1 MTQSSL
7 VRQQRI
13 GRHLR
18 VILDDPRRQ
27 NALSAQMVGEI
38 DQILDGSRDQGLASL
53 IIEGANGVFCAG
65 ADLKSLA
72 ELLARTPP
80 PGEADALA
88 LALYNRQGGLFFAR
102 LNAHPLATIAIV
114 DGAAFGGGMGLACC
128 ADIVIATSRAR
139 FALSETSLGFPPAQ
153 IAPYLVARLGERAA
167 RRLALTGARLDGREA
182 AAIGLADFFCASKA
196 ERDALLDTLL
206 NDIGRCAPGANA
218 AAKRLILAA
227 RAGASDSYIDDAA
240 QSFAQSLRGAEGREG
255 VAAFTEKRAAHWAQR
270 VQWPRD
276 SPQS

>member
-1 MTQSSL
+1 MTQPSL
-7 VRQQRI
+7 VRQQTI

-18 VILDDPRRQ
+18 LILDDPQRQ

-38 DQILDGSRDQGLASL
+38 DQVLEASRDQGLASL
-53 IIEGANGVFCAG
+53 VIEGANGVFCAG

-72 ELLARTPP
+72 DSLAQTPP
-80 PGEADALA
+80 PGQADALA
-88 LALYNRQGGLFFAR
+88 QYNRQGGLFFAR

-114 DGAAFGGGMGLACC
+114 DGAAFGGGVGLACC

-182 AAIGLADFFCASKA
+182 AAIGLADFFCAS
-196 ERDALLDTLL
+196 EIELHALLDALL

-227 RAGASDSYIDDAA
+227 QAGASDSYVDDAA

-255 VAAFTEKRAAHWAQR
+255 VAAFIEKRAPQWAQR

-276 SPQS
+276 SRQS

>member
-1 MTQSSL
+1 MTQPSL
-7 VRQQRI
+7 VRQQTI

-18 VILDDPRRQ
+18 VILDDPPRQ

-38 DQILDGSRDQGLASL
+38 DQILDASRDQGLASL

-72 ELLARTPP
+72 DSLAHAPP
-80 PGEADALA
+80 PGQADA

-114 DGAAFGGGMGLACC
+114 DGAAIGGGMGLACC

-153 IAPYLVARLGERAA
+153 IAPYLVARVGERAA

-182 AAIGLADFFCASKA
+182 AAIGLADFFCASEA
-196 ERDALLDTLL
+196 ERDALLDALL

-227 RAGASDSYIDDAA
+227 RAGVSDSTIDEAA
-240 QSFAQSLRGAEGREG
+240 QSFAQRLRSAEGREG
-255 VAAFTEKRAAHWAQR
+255 VSAFLEKRAPHWAQR

-276 SPQS
+276 SRQS

>member
-1 MTQSSL
+1 MTQPSL
-7 VRQQRI
+7 VRQQSL

-18 VILDDPRRQ
+18 IILDDPQRQ

-38 DQILDGSRDQGLASL
+38 DQILDASRDEGLASL
-53 IIEGANGVFCAG
+53 IVEGANGVFCAG

-72 ELLARTPP
+72 DLLAQTPA
-80 PGEADALA
+80 PGEDDPLA
-88 LALYNRQGGLFFAR
+88 LHNRQGGQFFAR

-128 ADIVIATSRAR
+128 ADIVIATPRAR
-139 FALSETSLGFPPAQ
+139 FALSETGLGFPPAQ

-182 AAIGLADFFCASKA
+182 AAIGLADFFCASDA
-196 ERDALLDTLL
+196 ERHALLDNLL
-206 NDIGRCAPGANA
+206 NEIGRCAPGANA

-227 RAGASDSYIDDAA
+227 RGGAGDSYIDDAA
-240 QSFAQSLRGAEGREG
+240 RSFAQSLRGAEGREG
-255 VAAFTEKRAAHWAQR
+255 VAAFIEKRAPSWAQR

-276 SPQS
+276 SPRS